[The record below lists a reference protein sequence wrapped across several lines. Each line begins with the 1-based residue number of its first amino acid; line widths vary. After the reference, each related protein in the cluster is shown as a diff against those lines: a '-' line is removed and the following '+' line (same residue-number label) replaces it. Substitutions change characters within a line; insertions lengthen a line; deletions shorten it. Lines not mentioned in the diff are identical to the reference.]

1 MPRHSACAYA
11 LAATLALVP
20 LTAAAQNAQPEPGQD
35 PVVATVAGDDI
46 HLSDV
51 IDTQAQLPQQYQ
63 SMPMEAMFPALV
75 ERLIDMRLVA
85 REARANGLAD
95 DPDVRH
101 ELARIEIQIISQV
114 FLTRHIDAMIT
125 DEEVQA
131 RYDEHIAALP
141 PDEEISAR
149 HILLETE
156 EDALAV
162 IASLGEG
169 ADFIELAAEKS
180 IGPSADRGG
189 DIGYFGR
196 GNVVPEFADAAF
208 AIEPGQ
214 ISETPVQ
221 SEFGW
226 HVIRVDDRR
235 AVAPPSLEEM
245 RQQFVTEF
253 SQQLIA
259 ELIGELR
266 DAATIER
273 FNMDGSPKTEP
284 EAAPAV
290 ESESQPTADEPA
302 P

>member
-1 MPRHSACAYA
+1 MLRHSACAYA
-11 LAATLALVP
+11 LAATLALAP
-20 LTAAAQNAQPEPGQD
+20 LTASAQEAQPDPGRD

-46 HLSDV
+46 HLSEV
-51 IDTQAQLPQQYQ
+51 IDTKSQLPQQYQ
-63 SMPMEAMFPALV
+63 SMPIEAMFPALV
-75 ERLIDMRLVA
+75 ERLIDMQLVA
-85 REARANGLAD
+85 REARADGLAD
-95 DPDVRH
+95 DPDVRR
-101 ELARIEIQIISQV
+101 ELARIENQIISRV
-114 FLTRHIDAMIT
+114 FLARHIDAMIT
-125 DEEVQA
+125 EQAVQS

-141 PDEEISAR
+141 PDQEISAR
-149 HILLETE
+149 HILLVTE

-162 IASLGEG
+162 IASLQGG
-169 ADFIELAAEKS
+169 GDFIELAAEKS

-196 GNVVPEFADAAF
+196 GDVVPEFADAAF

-226 HVIRVDDRR
+226 HVIKVDDRR
-235 AVAPPSLEEM
+235 AIAPPSLEEM
-245 RQQFVTEF
+245 REQFVSEI
-253 SQQLIA
+253 SQRLIA

-266 DAATIER
+266 DTATIER

-284 EAAPAV
+284 EPAV
-290 ESESQPTADEPA
+290 ESASQPKAEPA

>member
-20 LTAAAQNAQPEPGQD
+20 LTASAQQAQPEPGQD
-35 PVVATVAGDDI
+35 PVVATVTGDDI
-46 HLSDV
+46 HLSEV

-75 ERLIDMRLVA
+75 ERVIDIRLVA
-85 REARANGLAD
+85 REARANGIAD
-95 DPDVRH
+95 DPDVRR
-101 ELARIEIQIISQV
+101 ELAQIENQIISQV

-149 HILLETE
+149 HILLVTE

-208 AIEPGQ
+208 ALEPGQ
-214 ISETPVQ
+214 TSETPVQ

-226 HVIRVDDRR
+226 HVIKVDDRR

-245 RQQFVTEF
+245 REQFVTEI

-266 DAATIER
+266 DAAAIER

-284 EAAPAV
+284 EPAAEP
-290 ESESQPTADEPA
+290 ESQPDAEPA

>member
-1 MPRHSACAYA
+1 MPRHSACAHA
-11 LAATLALVP
+11 LAATLALAP
-20 LTAAAQNAQPEPGQD
+20 LPASAQQAQPEPGQD
-35 PVVATVAGDDI
+35 PVVATVAGDAI
-46 HLSDV
+46 RLSEVVDSKS
-51 IDTQAQLPQQYQ
+51 QLPQQYQ

-75 ERLIDMRLVA
+75 ERVIDIRLVA
-85 REARANGLAD
+85 REARANGIAD
-95 DPDVRH
+95 DPDVRR
-101 ELARIEIQIISQV
+101 ELAQIENQIISQV

-149 HILLETE
+149 HILLVTE

-208 AIEPGQ
+208 ALEPGQ
-214 ISETPVQ
+214 TSETPVQ

-226 HVIRVDDRR
+226 HVIKVDDRR

-245 RQQFVTEF
+245 REQFVTEI

-266 DAATIER
+266 DAAAIER

-284 EAAPAV
+284 EPAAEP
-290 ESESQPTADEPA
+290 ESQPDAEPA

>member
-1 MPRHSACAYA
+1 MHRYSACAYA

-20 LTAAAQNAQPEPGQD
+20 LTASAQDTQPEPGRD
-35 PVVATVAGDDI
+35 PVVAIVAGDEI
-46 HLSDV
+46 HLSEVVDSKS
-51 IDTQAQLPQQYQ
+51 QLPQQYQ
-63 SMPMEAMFPALV
+63 SMPMEAMFPSLV
-75 ERLIDMRLVA
+75 ERVIDIRLVA

-95 DPDVRH
+95 DPDVRR
-101 ELARIEIQIISQV
+101 ELARIENQIISQV
-114 FLTRHIDAMIT
+114 FLTRQIEAMIT
-125 DEEVQA
+125 EEEVQS

-162 IASLGEG
+162 IASLQGG

-245 RQQFVTEF
+245 RQQLVSEI
-253 SQQLIA
+253 SQRLIA

-284 EAAPAV
+284 EAEPAA
-290 ESESQPTADEPA
+290 EAESQPEAGPA

>member
-20 LTAAAQNAQPEPGQD
+20 LTASAQQAQPEPGQD

-46 HLSDV
+46 HLSEV

-75 ERLIDMRLVA
+75 ERVIDIRLVA
-85 REARANGLAD
+85 REARANGIAD
-95 DPDVRH
+95 DPDVRR
-101 ELARIEIQIISQV
+101 ELAQIENQIISQV

-149 HILLETE
+149 HILLVTE

-208 AIEPGQ
+208 ALEPGQ
-214 ISETPVQ
+214 TSETPVQ

-226 HVIRVDDRR
+226 HVIKVDDRR

-245 RQQFVTEF
+245 REQFVTEI

-266 DAATIER
+266 DAAAIER

-284 EAAPAV
+284 EPAAEP
-290 ESESQPTADEPA
+290 ESQPDAEPA

>member
-20 LTAAAQNAQPEPGQD
+20 LTAAAQNAQPEPGRD
-35 PVVATVAGDDI
+35 PVVAIVAGGDI
-46 HLSDV
+46 HLSEVVDSKS
-51 IDTQAQLPQQYQ
+51 QLPQQYQ

-75 ERLIDMRLVA
+75 ERVIDMRLVA

-95 DPDVRH
+95 DPDVRR
-101 ELARIEIQIISQV
+101 ELARIENQILSQV
-114 FLTRHIDAMIT
+114 FLTRRIDAMIT
-125 DEEVQA
+125 EQAVQA
-131 RYDEHIAALP
+131 RYDDHIAGLP
-141 PDEEISAR
+141 PDDEVSAR

-156 EDALAV
+156 DDALAV
-162 IASLGEG
+162 IASLRGG
-169 ADFIELAAEKS
+169 VDFIELAAEKS

-245 RQQFVTEF
+245 RQQLVSEI

-266 DAATIER
+266 DKVTVGR

-284 EAAPAV
+284 EAEPAA
-290 ESESQPTADEPA
+290 ESESQPEAGPA

>member
-1 MPRHSACAYA
+1 MLRCSACAYA

-20 LTAAAQNAQPEPGQD
+20 LTASAQDTRPEPGQD
-35 PVVATVAGDDI
+35 PVVATVAGDEI
-46 HLSDV
+46 RLSEVVDSKS
-51 IDTQAQLPQQYQ
+51 QLPQQYQ

-75 ERLIDMRLVA
+75 ERVIDMRLVA

-95 DPDVRH
+95 DPDVRR
-101 ELARIEIQIISQV
+101 ELARIENQILSQV
-114 FLTRHIDAMIT
+114 FLTRRIDAMIT
-125 DEEVQA
+125 EQAVQA

-141 PDEEISAR
+141 PDEEVSAR

-162 IASLGEG
+162 IASLRGG

-245 RQQFVTEF
+245 RQQLVSEI

-266 DAATIER
+266 DKVTVER
-273 FNMDGSPKTEP
+273 FNMDGSPNTEP
-284 EAAPAV
+284 EAEPAA
-290 ESESQPTADEPA
+290 ESESQPEAGPA

>member
-1 MPRHSACAYA
+1 MHRCSACAYA

-20 LTAAAQNAQPEPGQD
+20 LAASAQDTRPEPGRD
-35 PVVATVAGDDI
+35 PVVATVAGDEI
-46 HLSDV
+46 HLSEV
-51 IDTQAQLPQQYQ
+51 IDSKSQLPQQYQ
-63 SMPMEAMFPALV
+63 SMPIEAMFPALV
-75 ERLIDMRLVA
+75 ERVIDIRLVA

-95 DPDVRH
+95 DPDVRR
-101 ELARIEIQIISQV
+101 ELARIENQILSQV
-114 FLTRHIDAMIT
+114 FLTRRIDAMIT
-125 DEEVQA
+125 EQAVQA
-131 RYDEHIAALP
+131 RYDEHIAGLP
-141 PDEEISAR
+141 PDEEVSAR

-162 IASLGEG
+162 IASLRGG

-245 RQQFVTEF
+245 RQQLVSEI

-266 DAATIER
+266 DKVTVER

-284 EAAPAV
+284 EAEPAA
-290 ESESQPTADEPA
+290 ESESQPEAGPA

>member
-11 LAATLALVP
+11 LAATLALAP
-20 LTAAAQNAQPEPGQD
+20 LPASAQQAQPEPGQD
-35 PVVATVAGDDI
+35 PVVATVAGDAI
-46 HLSDV
+46 RLSEVVDSKS
-51 IDTQAQLPQQYQ
+51 QLPQQYQ
-63 SMPMEAMFPALV
+63 SMPMEAMFRALV
-75 ERLIDMRLVA
+75 ERVIDIRLVA
-85 REARANGLAD
+85 REARANGIAD
-95 DPDVRH
+95 DPDVRR
-101 ELARIEIQIISQV
+101 ELAQIENQIISQV
-114 FLTRHIDAMIT
+114 FLTRHIDAIIT

-149 HILLETE
+149 HILLVTE

-208 AIEPGQ
+208 ALEPGQ
-214 ISETPVQ
+214 TSETPVQ

-226 HVIRVDDRR
+226 HVIKVDDRR

-245 RQQFVTEF
+245 REQFVTEI

-266 DAATIER
+266 DAAAIER

-284 EAAPAV
+284 EPAAEP
-290 ESESQPTADEPA
+290 ESQPDAEPA

>member
-11 LAATLALVP
+11 LAATLALAP
-20 LTAAAQNAQPEPGQD
+20 LPASAQQAQPEPGQD
-35 PVVATVAGDDI
+35 PVVATVAGDAI
-46 HLSDV
+46 RLSEVVDSKS
-51 IDTQAQLPQQYQ
+51 QLPQQYQ

-75 ERLIDMRLVA
+75 ERVIDIRLVA
-85 REARANGLAD
+85 REARANGIAD
-95 DPDVRH
+95 DPDVRR
-101 ELARIEIQIISQV
+101 ELAQIENQIISQV

-149 HILLETE
+149 HILLVTE

-208 AIEPGQ
+208 ALEPGQ
-214 ISETPVQ
+214 TSETPVQ

-226 HVIRVDDRR
+226 HVIKVDDRR

-245 RQQFVTEF
+245 REQFVTEL

-266 DAATIER
+266 DAAAIER

-284 EAAPAV
+284 EPAAEP
-290 ESESQPTADEPA
+290 ESQPDAEPA

>member
-11 LAATLALVP
+11 LAATLALAP
-20 LTAAAQNAQPEPGQD
+20 LPASAQQAQPEPGQD
-35 PVVATVAGDDI
+35 PVVVTVSGDAI
-46 HLSDV
+46 RLSEVVDSKS
-51 IDTQAQLPQQYQ
+51 QLPQQYQ

-75 ERLIDMRLVA
+75 ERVIDIRLVA
-85 REARANGLAD
+85 REARANGIAD
-95 DPDVRH
+95 DPDVRR
-101 ELARIEIQIISQV
+101 ELAQIENQIISQV
-114 FLTRHIDAMIT
+114 YLTRHIDAMIT

-149 HILLETE
+149 HILLVTE
-156 EDALAV
+156 EEALAV

-196 GNVVPEFADAAF
+196 DNVVPEFADAAF
-208 AIEPGQ
+208 ALEPGQ

-226 HVIRVDDRR
+226 HVIKVDDRR

-245 RQQFVTEF
+245 REQFVTEI

-266 DAATIER
+266 DAAAIER

-284 EAAPAV
+284 EPAAEP
-290 ESESQPTADEPA
+290 ESQPDAEPA

>member
-1 MPRHSACAYA
+1 MPRRSACAYA

-20 LTAAAQNAQPEPGQD
+20 LTASAQEAQPDPGRD
-35 PVVATVAGDDI
+35 PVVATIDGDGI
-46 HLSDV
+46 RLSEV
-51 IDTQAQLPQQYQ
+51 IDSRSLLPQQYQ
-63 SMPMEAMFPALV
+63 SMQIEAMFPALV

-95 DPDVRH
+95 EPDVRR
-101 ELARIEIQIISQV
+101 ELAQIENQIISQV
-114 FLTRHIDAMIT
+114 FLTRRIDAMIT
-125 DEEVQA
+125 EDVVQA
-131 RYDEHIAALP
+131 RYDEHIAALTP
-141 PDEEISAR
+141 EEEVSAR

-162 IASLGEG
+162 IVSLQDG
-169 ADFIELAAEKS
+169 ADFVELAAEKS

-196 GNVVPEFADAAF
+196 DNVVPEFADAAF
-208 AIEPGQ
+208 ALEPGQ

-226 HVIRVDDRR
+226 HVIKVDDRR
-235 AVAPPSLEEM
+235 SIASPTLEEM
-245 RQQFVTEF
+245 REELVTEI

-259 ELIGELR
+259 ELIDGLR
-266 DAATIER
+266 DAATVER
-273 FNMDGSPKTEP
+273 FNMDGSPNTEP
-284 EAAPAV
+284 EAEPA
-290 ESESQPTADEPA
+290 AEPA

>member
-11 LAATLALVP
+11 LAATLALAP
-20 LTAAAQNAQPEPGQD
+20 LPASAQQAQPEPGQD
-35 PVVATVAGDDI
+35 PVVATVAGDAI
-46 HLSDV
+46 RLSEVVDSKS
-51 IDTQAQLPQQYQ
+51 QLPQQYQ

-75 ERLIDMRLVA
+75 ERVIDIRLVA
-85 REARANGLAD
+85 REARANGIAD
-95 DPDVRH
+95 DPDVRR
-101 ELARIEIQIISQV
+101 ELAQIENQIISQV

-149 HILLETE
+149 HILLVSE

-208 AIEPGQ
+208 ALEPGQ
-214 ISETPVQ
+214 TSETPVQ

-226 HVIRVDDRR
+226 HVIKVDDRR

-245 RQQFVTEF
+245 REQFVTEI

-266 DAATIER
+266 DAAAIER

-284 EAAPAV
+284 EPAAEP
-290 ESESQPTADEPA
+290 ESQPDAEPA

>member
-11 LAATLALVP
+11 LAATLALAP
-20 LTAAAQNAQPEPGQD
+20 LPASAQQAQPEPGQD
-35 PVVATVAGDDI
+35 PVVATVAGDAI
-46 HLSDV
+46 RLSEVVDSKS
-51 IDTQAQLPQQYQ
+51 QLPQQYQ

-75 ERLIDMRLVA
+75 ERVIDIRLVA
-85 REARANGLAD
+85 REARANGIAD
-95 DPDVRH
+95 DPDVRR
-101 ELARIEIQIISQV
+101 ELAQIENQIISQV

-149 HILLETE
+149 HILLVTE

-208 AIEPGQ
+208 ALEPGQ
-214 ISETPVQ
+214 TSETPVQ

-226 HVIRVDDRR
+226 HVIKVDDRR

-245 RQQFVTEF
+245 REQFVTEI

-266 DAATIER
+266 DAAAIER

-284 EAAPAV
+284 EPAAEP
-290 ESESQPTADEPA
+290 ESQPDAEPA

>member
-1 MPRHSACAYA
+1 MPRRSACAYA

-20 LTAAAQNAQPEPGQD
+20 LTASAQEAQPDPGQD
-35 PVVATVAGDDI
+35 PVVATVDGDDI
-46 HLSDV
+46 RLSEV
-51 IDTQAQLPQQYQ
+51 IDTRSQLPLQYQ
-63 SMPMEAMFPALV
+63 SMPIEAMFPGLV

-85 REARANGLAD
+85 GEARANGLAD
-95 DPDVRH
+95 DPDVRR
-101 ELARIEIQIISQV
+101 ELAQIENQIISQV
-114 FLTRHIDAMIT
+114 FLTRRIDAMVT
-125 DEEVQA
+125 EDVVQA
-131 RYDEHIAALP
+131 RYDEHIAALTP
-141 PDEEISAR
+141 EEEVSAR

-162 IASLGEG
+162 IASLQGG

-196 GNVVPEFADAAF
+196 GSVVPPEFADAAF
-208 AIEPGQ
+208 ALEPGQ
-214 ISETPVQ
+214 TSETPVQ

-235 AVAPPSLEEM
+235 AIAPPSLEEM
-245 RQQFVTEF
+245 RQQFVSEI
-253 SQQLIA
+253 SRQLIA

-266 DAATIER
+266 DTATIER

-290 ESESQPTADEPA
+290 ESASQPEAEPA

>member
-11 LAATLALVP
+11 LAATLALAP
-20 LTAAAQNAQPEPGQD
+20 LPASAQQAQPEPGQD
-35 PVVATVAGDDI
+35 PVVATVAGDAI
-46 HLSDV
+46 RLSEVVDSKS
-51 IDTQAQLPQQYQ
+51 QLPQQYQ

-75 ERLIDMRLVA
+75 ERVIDIRLVA
-85 REARANGLAD
+85 REARANGIAD
-95 DPDVRH
+95 DPDVRR
-101 ELARIEIQIISQV
+101 ELAQIENQIISQV

-149 HILLETE
+149 HILLVTE

-208 AIEPGQ
+208 ALEPGQ
-214 ISETPVQ
+214 TSETPVQ

-226 HVIRVDDRR
+226 HVIKVDDRR

-245 RQQFVTEF
+245 REQFVTEI

-266 DAATIER
+266 DAAAIEC

-284 EAAPAV
+284 EPAAEP
-290 ESESQPTADEPA
+290 ESQPDAEPA

>member
-1 MPRHSACAYA
+1 MPRCSACAYA
-11 LAATLALVP
+11 LAAALALVP
-20 LTAAAQNAQPEPGQD
+20 LTASAQETQPDPGRD
-35 PVVATVAGDDI
+35 PVVATVDGDDI
-46 HLSDV
+46 RLSEV
-51 IDTQAQLPQQYQ
+51 IDTRSQLPLQYQ
-63 SMPMEAMFPALV
+63 SMPIEVMFPGLV

-95 DPDVRH
+95 DPDVRR
-101 ELARIEIQIISQV
+101 ELAQIENQIISRV
-114 FLTRHIDAMIT
+114 FLTRRIDAMIT
-125 DEEVQA
+125 EDVVQS

-141 PDEEISAR
+141 PDEEVSAR

-162 IASLGEG
+162 IVRLQDG
-169 ADFIELAAEKS
+169 ADFVELAAEES

-196 GNVVPEFADAAF
+196 DNVVPEFADAAF
-208 AIEPGQ
+208 ALEPGQ
-214 ISETPVQ
+214 ISETPVE

-226 HVIRVDDRR
+226 HVIKVDDRR
-235 AVAPPSLEEM
+235 AIAPPTLEEM
-245 RQQFVTEF
+245 REQLVREI

-266 DAATIER
+266 DAATVER
-273 FNMDGSPKTEP
+273 FNMDGSPMTE
-284 EAAPAV
+284 A
-290 ESESQPTADEPA
+290 EPA

>member
-1 MPRHSACAYA
+1 MLRHSACAYA
-11 LAATLALVP
+11 LAATLALAP
-20 LTAAAQNAQPEPGQD
+20 LTASAQEAQPDPGRD
-35 PVVATVAGDDI
+35 PVVATVAGDEI
-46 HLSDV
+46 HLSEV
-51 IDTQAQLPQQYQ
+51 IDSKSQLPQQYQ
-63 SMPMEAMFPALV
+63 SMPIEAMFPALI

-95 DPDVRH
+95 DPDVRR
-101 ELARIEIQIISQV
+101 ELARIENQILSQV
-114 FLTRHIDAMIT
+114 FLTRRIDAMIT
-125 DEEVQA
+125 EQAVQS

-141 PDEEISAR
+141 PDQEVSAR
-149 HILLETE
+149 HILLVTE

-162 IASLGEG
+162 IASLQGG

-196 GNVVPEFADAAF
+196 GDVVPEFADAAF

-226 HVIRVDDRR
+226 HVIKVDDRR
-235 AVAPPSLEEM
+235 AIAPPSLEEM
-245 RQQFVTEF
+245 REQFVSEI
-253 SQQLIA
+253 SRQLIA

-273 FNMDGSPKTEP
+273 FNMDGSPKTEAEPAAEFASQP
-284 EAAPAV
+284 EA
-290 ESESQPTADEPA
+290 EPA